1 MGDYSGGRAG
11 KNPKKIR
18 FLLQVSVD
26 FSNLYKMFNVIK
38 PMTIFSIHKEILK
51 TDIL

>member
-18 FLLQVSVD
+18 FLLQVSVN
-26 FSNLYKMFNVIK
+26 FSNLYKMFISIVSTKIFNFIK
-38 PMTIFSIHKEILK
+38 IR
-51 TDIL
+51 D